1 LERKI
6 FGFGISDW
14 EDRVMRAIR
23 VVLISTLV
31 FANLASALTAAAQQA
46 PAPTLQA
53 ALHAKLDAEIN
64 RVADQI
70 PGVCGYAIKDLTTG
84 ESFERNADLVFP
96 TASSIKVAVLAE
108 LMRQAQ
114 EGKIKLEEEHTIH
127 RSETVAGDPI
137 LYMLGDGTVTLNW
150 RDIATF
156 MVVLSDNS
164 ATNMLIDRLG
174 MDNVNAEIA
183 RLGLTQTHLRRH
195 MIDLDAA
202 RRGNE
207 NVSTPRELSTLL
219 EKLWS
224 GGPLDADHAKEYF
237 RLLSL
242 PKDSL
247 FNKALPDTVPIADK
261 PGALEAVRCDT
272 GIIQMPRHPFVMTV
286 MTTYLASER
295 QGEESIEKI
304 ASLAYDYFDRL
315 ARSSNVGR
323 VISEK

>member
-1 LERKI
+1 M
-6 FGFGISDW
+6 
-14 EDRVMRAIR
+14 MRAMSVR
-23 VVLISTLV
+23 TVLISTL
-31 FANLASALTAAAQQA
+31 ALAPLVAALTAAAQQP
-46 PAPTLQA
+46 PASTLQA

-64 RVADQI
+64 RAADEV

-84 ESFERNADLVFP
+84 ESFERNADLIFP
-96 TASSIKVAVLAE
+96 TCSSIKVAVLAE

-114 EGKIKLEEEHTIH
+114 EGKVNLEEEHTIH

-137 LYMLGDGTVTLNW
+137 LYMLGDGTVTMTW

-174 MDNVNAEIA
+174 MDNVNAGIA
-183 RLGLTQTHLRRH
+183 RLGLTETHLRRH
-195 MIDLDAA
+195 MIDLEAA

-207 NVSTPRELSTLL
+207 NVSTPRELSALL
-219 EKLWS
+219 ARLWA
-224 GGPLDADHAKEYF
+224 GGPLDADHTREYF

-272 GIIQMPRHPFVMTV
+272 GIIQIPGHPLVMTV

-295 QGEESIEKI
+295 EGEESIEKI
-304 ASLAYDYFDRL
+304 ARLVYDYFDRV